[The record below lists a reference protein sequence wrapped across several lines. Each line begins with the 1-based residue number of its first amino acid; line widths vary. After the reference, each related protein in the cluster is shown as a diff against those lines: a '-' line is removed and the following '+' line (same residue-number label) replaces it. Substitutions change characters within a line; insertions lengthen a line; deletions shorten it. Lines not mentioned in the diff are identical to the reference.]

1 MTPEE
6 KFLHYLQIRRDVIKE
21 AQSKGT
27 QQDWQKAHDQTV
39 LTYLDYIES
48 DFHRA
53 FGRESE

>member
-6 KFLHYLQIRRDVIKE
+6 KFLHYLQIRREVIKDE
-21 AQSKGT
+21 QG
-27 QQDWQKAHDQTV
+27 KANYQAWERAADEHV

-48 DFHRA
+48 DFNRA